1 MNTMCSPIST
11 YFTVNTCR
19 DLSRYL
25 KGLIPSINS
34 SRNLA
39 LLMST
44 IYNYGEDRMPNLLY
58 HGWMYRGFSSEH
70 PVTLYTLK
78 EMEWAS
84 WTTDQDIAINFA
96 KKNTGKFKYILCRR
110 NKAINPAAI
119 KDMAYL
125 YFDDYTNTGLHTYN
139 PFRERE
145 IIAPV
150 IRGECSL
157 IDINNF

>member
-1 MNTMCSPIST
+1 MNTMYSPIST

-119 KDMAYL
+119 KDTAYL

>member
-1 MNTMCSPIST
+1 MNKMCSPIST

-19 DLSRYL
+19 DLNRYL

-58 HGWMYRGFSSEH
+58 HGWMFRGFSSER
-70 PVTLYTLK
+70 PITLYTLK

-84 WTTDQDIAINFA
+84 WTTDRNIAIDFA
-96 KKNTGKFKYILCRR
+96 EKNNGKYKYILCRK

-119 KDMAYL
+119 KDTAYF

-150 IRGECSL
+150 IRDECL
-157 IDINNF
+157 LVDIKHF

>member
-1 MNTMCSPIST
+1 MNKISSPISV

-25 KGLIPSINS
+25 KGMIPSIRS
-34 SRNLA
+34 SKSLA

-44 IYNYGEDRMPNLLY
+44 IYNFGEENMPNLLY
-58 HGWMYRGFSSEH
+58 HGWMFRGFSSER
-70 PVTLYTLK
+70 PITLNTLK

-84 WTTDQDIAINFA
+84 WTTDQDIAIDFA
-96 KKNTGKFKYILCRR
+96 KKNEGKYKYILCRK
-110 NKAINPAAI
+110 NKAISPAAI
-119 KDMAYL
+119 KDVARL

-139 PFRERE
+139 PFREKE

-150 IRGECSL
+150 IRSECTL
-157 IDINNF
+157 IDIGHF